1 MDLVSGVGIEATNPM
16 LLGPV
21 FVRSLN
27 LNCLL
32 KVLSPNKIA
41 FGVRVSTWESEYR
54 QFNPKHPEKSKNY
67 CSFANKKEVKVC

>member
-1 MDLVSGVGIEATNPM
+1 MRVPVDLVSGVGIEATNLL

-32 KVLSPNKIA
+32 KVLSPNKLPLGLGFQHRNLSIDN
-41 FGVRVSTWESEYR
+41 STQSTL
-54 QFNPKHPEKSKNY
+54 KSQRTI
-67 CSFANKKEVKVC
+67 VVL